1 MTQPIMV
8 KNEYVLRSFRYLN
21 VSIGAMGSDM
31 LPLNCSILPFPLAF
45 SERKSVPLW
54 FSTIILL
61 TFIMICTLV
70 WQLMTKWPV
79 ITCVY
84 FAFCTFTT
92 VGFGDIN
99 PTERQEKEHE
109 LDHANAVDSVEEAK
123 PEEQFNE
130 EQKIML
136 EVRRN
141 LIWKKKLFFFIFQQ
155 RVRF

>member
-1 MTQPIMV
+1 
-8 KNEYVLRSFRYLN
+8 
-21 VSIGAMGSDM
+21 
-31 LPLNCSILPFPLAF
+31 
-45 SERKSVPLW
+45 
-54 FSTIILL
+54 
-61 TFIMICTLV
+61 
-70 WQLMTKWPV
+70 MTKWPV

-141 LIWKKKLFFFIFQQ
+141 LIWKKKTFFFSFFSSGFVFNCRFSFCLLIFLIGPI
-155 RVRF
+155 FYH